1 MIKRISLLL
10 ATLLICSSY
19 ANLLAQIE
27 NVPVVHPVYKFL
39 EMMHKKGY
47 LENTSLFC
55 LPFSRNE
62 IVTCL
67 KQIRSKDTL
76 LSEMEREILLHYEK
90 EFFIVPNSKS
100 VLIPSETD
108 TVQVLFKRFFSNDE
122 KFIYHFQNDDNSVS
136 VVPLGSIFLL
146 KQFSNDSNPHAFFAN
161 AGFRVYGSI
170 NNILGYYLQITNG
183 KFIGGSK
190 DFGIREE
197 KYLSHS
203 VKFTLLNSDFDL
215 TESHI
220 RLEKDWFFAGISRET
235 RFIGSGISQNL
246 VVSDNAPPMDEFYL
260 GVKFKNFR
268 YTFSNFSLIAK
279 SLNQFQTSV
288 NSNIPPKYLVM
299 HSASFIFK
307 NWNLTYFET
316 MIYSGRSVEIAYLN
330 PFSFLK
336 SLEHSLHDRD
346 KVSMGFSF
354 EFNPFNCFQLSGTW
368 MMEDMVFSK
377 IGKGFW
383 GNKTAWNIGFTYS
396 LKYPIDFGF
405 EYTRVEPYM
414 FTHFNNINNRTNDG
428 RLIGTYLLPNS
439 DEFALVSN
447 FWFGRYPLTLKMAFV
462 RHGDNV
468 YDSDGNLIKNVGG
481 DFEVNFNKASSE
493 TVTFLDGIRNDYLKF
508 DISWGFEIFKNL
520 NLYLSFSLRKPQK
533 SNVQNVFKIRIL
545 SYDF

>member
-47 LENTSLFC
+47 LENTSLFR

-62 IVTCL
+62 IVNCL

-146 KQFSNDSNPHAFFAN
+146 KQFSSDSNPHAIFAN

-215 TESHI
+215 TESHL

-279 SLNQFQTSV
+279 SLNQFQSSV